1 MHLGTQS
8 VPPALLCPSYCFHS
22 LKDYFKHILL
32 KENMANNEYLTQDF
46 AWNADDGQYDLT
58 MHSDML
64 PLHLAAPLMQSL
76 RYEQDGEN
84 VMVAILSIPQ
94 ITMILHCK
102 CKQGSPAGE
111 LVVAIETAARI
122 KLHWPGVSR
131 VFVRVRIM
139 ESTAAETM
147 LLMLLDDVEGGHS
160 KSDTESPDVNQSS
173 RPWSDQEDSDTETLG
188 DES

>member
-1 MHLGTQS
+1 
-8 VPPALLCPSYCFHS
+8 
-22 LKDYFKHILL
+22 
-32 KENMANNEYLTQDF
+32 MATNGYLTQDF
-46 AWNADDGQYDLT
+46 AWNADNGQFDLAL
-58 MHSDML
+58 HSDML

-76 RYEQDGEN
+76 RYEQNGEN
-84 VMVAILSIPQ
+84 IMVAILSIPQ

-102 CKQGSPAGE
+102 CKKGSPEGG

-147 LLMLLDDVEGGHS
+147 LMMLQDDIEGGHS
-160 KSDTESPDVNQSS
+160 KSDTESPEANQSS
-173 RPWSDQEDSDTETLG
+173 RPWSDEEDSDNETDG